1 MSKTLTRYIVE
12 GIRRDSKLSDVE
24 TITYPDG
31 TTINISDVE
40 SKFHLSVMSVLNN
53 FPYFAPAIQ
62 SLVPILTN
70 GVDTMATD
78 GIRIFFNPKFT
89 DKLSINECVFVI
101 IHECMHCIL
110 NHMYREK
117 MNNFEHERG
126 NIAADY
132 EVNGI
137 LENDGMVKKGTTNK
151 LGGLIDSKYF
161 GWSFERIYADCS
173 SSAPKPQSMGNP
185 SSSTGDPD
193 EGDQDGNQQ
202 NQNGSQSQNSQGQQ
216 GGNQQNGQQGQGGSQ
231 GQSSGQGS
239 GQSGQGSGPGG
250 GQGSGQSGQGSGQS
264 GNVGGSQGT
273 AASRKERSGEVSK
286 IGGSYIDVKTGEQL
300 AKEAGY
306 SDREMGQGSDSDVNT
321 RWGKIAKDVASR
333 IGVGGGRGNSL
344 LDAINEIY
352 KPKINWR
359 AELKRIIGHAVGGT
373 PTDMAWG
380 RKMFLHQDEIRRFD
394 KPSDTNLSNVIFMV
408 DTSGSVG
415 QKKLI
420 DLMSE
425 SSGMVAAKKI
435 PAVTYV
441 SYGYGVAYIDT
452 IKTKEK
458 LTSDQI
464 KKLKLGDG
472 GGTDFKKSVEEVGAA
487 IKKGSITLNGEKIKI
502 KMSGV
507 KKADLLVVFT
517 DGDSINELNT
527 KPSWAKNVVFLVIPH
542 GSSFP
547 ESQYPPYGKT
557 LVIPED

>member
-12 GIRRDSKLSDVE
+12 GIRRDGKLTDVE

-31 TTINISDVE
+31 TTVNISDVE

-78 GIRIFFNPKFT
+78 GIRIFFNPRFT

-117 MNNFEHERG
+117 INNFEHERG

-137 LENDGMVKKGTTNK
+137 LENDGMVKKGTTNN

-173 SSAPKPQSMGNP
+173 SSAQKPRSMGNP
-185 SSSTGDPD
+185 SSSTGDPGEGGQD
-193 EGDQDGNQQ
+193 GDQ
-202 NQNGSQSQNSQGQQ
+202 QNGQQGGQTAQSQNGQGQQ

-231 GQSSGQGS
+231 GSGQQSQNGQN
-239 GQSGQGSGPGG
+239 GQSGQGG
-250 GQGSGQSGQGSGQS
+250 GQGSGQSGH
-264 GNVGGSQGT
+264 GGSMGGNQGT

-286 IGGSYIDVKTGEQL
+286 MGGSYIDVKTGEQL

-333 IGVGGGRGNSL
+333 IGMGGGRGNSL
-344 LDAINEIY
+344 LEAITEIY
-352 KPKINWR
+352 KPKVNWR
-359 AELKRIIGHAVGGT
+359 AELKRIVGHAVGGM

-380 RKMFLHQDEIRRFD
+380 RKSFLHQDDLRRYD

-435 PAVTYV
+435 PAVTYI

-452 IKTKEK
+452 IKTKGK
-458 LTSDQI
+458 LTSEQV
-464 KKLKLGDG
+464 KKLKIGDG
-472 GGTDFKKSVEEVGAA
+472 GGTDFKKSVEEVGDA
-487 IKKGSITLNGEKIKI
+487 IKKGSITLGGEKIRV

-517 DGDSINELNT
+517 DGDSISDLKT

-542 GSSFP
+542 GSSFS
-547 ESQYPPYGKT
+547 ESQYPLYGKT
-557 LVIPED
+557 LVVPED